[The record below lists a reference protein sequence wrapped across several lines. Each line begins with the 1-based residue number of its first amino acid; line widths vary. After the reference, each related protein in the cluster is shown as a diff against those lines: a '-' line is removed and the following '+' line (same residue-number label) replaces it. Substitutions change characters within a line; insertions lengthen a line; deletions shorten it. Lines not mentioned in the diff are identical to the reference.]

1 MQQLLKTHDRHSTPH
16 PHFLPKFPR
25 VQLEITRGRARDRI
39 RQVPGHTFFIGS
51 GSDCDL
57 VLGDDHFPE
66 LHSYLLLTPQAVVIR
81 HLGRPPGLCIDGRP
95 HSRATLTDQTQ
106 IQIGPYEFTI
116 HIVAGQQPAR
126 ATLPLHLYH
135 HAAPLPSTL
144 LRKNDVLPAI
154 EKFLDSMPPRP
165 AHVGAGLK
173 LLNAATSATEGEH
186 TASPVSVGLVAPSVK
201 PPPWRHLNATPC
213 ACQY

>member
-25 VQLEITRGRARDRI
+25 VRLEIMRGRARDRI
-39 RQVPGHTFFIGS
+39 RQVPGRTFFIGS

-66 LHSYLLLTPQAVVIR
+66 LHSYLLLTAQAVVIR
-81 HLGRPPGLCIDGRP
+81 HLGQPPGLCVNGRP
-95 HSRATLTDQTQ
+95 HSRAALTDQSR

-116 HIVAGQQPAR
+116 HIAAGQPAA
-126 ATLPLHLYH
+126 ATLPLHLH
-135 HAAPLPSTL
+135 RHAAPLPSTL
-144 LRKNDVLPAI
+144 LRKNNVLPAI
-154 EKFLDSMPPRP
+154 EKFLDSMPTRP
-165 AHVGAGLK
+165 AHAGAGLK
-173 LLNAATSATEGEH
+173 LLNAATSVTDWENMAT
-186 TASPVSVGLVAPSVK
+186 PVSVGLVAPSVK
-201 PPPWRHLNATPC
+201 PPPWRHMSTTPC